1 MISKRKKKKKVLLY
15 VSKHAL
21 KSGVLVL
28 ILRTVFSGLQEYI
41 AGRKS
46 AIVQREKWSSSL
58 APKPHVVHLEDY
70 LKTASS
76 ERPEIFPSG
85 LTR

>member
-1 MISKRKKKKKVLLY
+1 M
-15 VSKHAL
+15 SKHAL

-28 ILRTVFSGLQEYI
+28 ILRTVFSDLQEYI
-41 AGRKS
+41 TRRKS
-46 AIVQREKWSSSL
+46 AIVQREKWSSSSL
-58 APKPHVVHLEDY
+58 APKPHIVHLEDY